1 MSKMND
7 PIAYLTRCDGKVDF
21 NTKEIIG
28 TQIDDTAAGLQ
39 NSTYKFTTGRTI
51 HALYVHI
58 NFLTHDD
65 IVTIEV
71 DYVIIAIHYKKSH
84 LFLDSAI
91 QYTVTSSGP
100 PKARPL
106 KCM

>member
-1 MSKMND
+1 MILLLVYK
-7 PIAYLTRCDGKVDF
+7 IVR
-21 NTKEIIG
+21 I
-28 TQIDDTAAGLQ
+28 
-39 NSTYKFTTGRTI
+39 NSPLVAQFT
-51 HALYVHI
+51 HYVHI
-58 NFLTHDD
+58 SFLTHDD